1 MAGVVYFT
9 IDGIGSFFE
18 SVGTLPLD
26 RLTRGQQKAAI
37 KAALDATMQWW
48 IAEYLPLRFTP
59 AATRFGYDP
68 AGGTMAKKIRQS
80 RKPGWS
86 QAALPNVWT
95 GATRS
100 AAQGARFR
108 SAGTPEHMKGRLI
121 MRLPGYVNRQPSQL
135 TNRVVR
141 NISPKELQPL
151 WARFRLILSEIVRGA
166 SPERLAEV
174 ATSRRTE
181 SRYPMKTRSIAAPQR
196 ES

>member
-1 MAGVVYFT
+1 MAGIVYFT
-9 IDGIGSFFE
+9 IDGIGSFYE
-18 SVGTLPLD
+18 SVGTIPID
-26 RLTRGQQKAAI
+26 KLTRAQQKAAI
-37 KAALDATMQWW
+37 KAALDATMSWW
-48 IAEYLPLRFTP
+48 IAEYMPLRFTK
-59 AATRFGYDP
+59 AAERFGYDP

-108 SAGTPEHMKGRLI
+108 SVGTAEHMKGRI
-121 MRLPGYVNRQPSQL
+121 IVRLPSYVNRQSTQL

-141 NISPKELQPL
+141 NVSKAELKPL
-151 WARFRLILSEIVRGA
+151 WARFRLILSEIVMGA
-166 SPERLAEV
+166 SPERLAQV
-174 ATSRRTE
+174 ATSKRTE
-181 SRYPMKTRSIAAPQR
+181 SRYPMQSRSLTAPQR

>member
-1 MAGVVYFT
+1 MPGIVYFT
-9 IDGIGSFFE
+9 IDGVGTFYE
-18 SVGTLPLD
+18 SVGTIPID

-59 AATRFGYDP
+59 AASRFGYDP
-68 AGGTMAKKIRQS
+68 APSTRAKKLRQA
-80 RKPGWS
+80 RKPGW
-86 QAALPNVWT
+86 QDAALPNVWT

-100 AAQGARFR
+100 AAQGARFK

-121 MRLPGYVNRQPSQL
+121 MRLPGYVNRQSSQL

-151 WARFRLILSEIVRGA
+151 WARFRLILSEIVRGS

-174 ATSRRTE
+174 STSRRTE
-181 SRYPMKTRSIAAPQR
+181 SRYPKTNRSLAAPQR

>member
-1 MAGVVYFT
+1 MPGLVYFT
-9 IDGIGSFFE
+9 IDGLGEFVE
-18 SVGTLPLD
+18 SVGTIPID

-48 IAEYLPLRFTP
+48 IAEYLPLRFTQ

-68 AGGTMAKKIRQS
+68 ASSTRAKKQRQA
-80 RKPGWS
+80 RKPGW
-86 QAALPNVWT
+86 QDAALPNVWT

-108 SAGTPEHMKGRLI
+108 SAGTPEHMKGRII
-121 MRLPGYVNRQPSQL
+121 MRLPGYVNRQTTQL

-151 WARFRLILSEIVRGA
+151 WARFRLILSEIVRGS